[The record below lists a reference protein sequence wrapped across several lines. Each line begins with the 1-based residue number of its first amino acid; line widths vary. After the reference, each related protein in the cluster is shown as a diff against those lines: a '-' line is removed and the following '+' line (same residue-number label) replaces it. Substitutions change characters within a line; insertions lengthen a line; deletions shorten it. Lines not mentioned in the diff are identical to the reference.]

1 MARVSA
7 LFVFSMLILACGF
20 DFGTAR
26 ELPLKG
32 VYSKLWRF
40 QLNNRCVRGTGGRL
54 LHDSRDVQLHII
66 VRRRSGCRIW
76 CRMLP
81 DPHSE
86 AQTAP

>member
-54 LHDSRDVQLHII
+54 LHDSRDVQLRYWAHNCQAPI
-66 VRRRSGCRIW
+66 
-76 CRMLP
+76 RMPNLVP
-81 DPHSE
+81 NAS
-86 AQTAP
+86 